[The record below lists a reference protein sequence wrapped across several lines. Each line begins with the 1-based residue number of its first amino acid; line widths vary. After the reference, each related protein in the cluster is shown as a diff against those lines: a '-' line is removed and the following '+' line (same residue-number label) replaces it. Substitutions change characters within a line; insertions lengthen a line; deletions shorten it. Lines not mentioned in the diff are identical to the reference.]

1 MRTRSWFAVIAL
13 VAGMATIAAADT
25 PVARPDSSLGKGNNS
40 EVDSLN
46 MAIDQWYDAI
56 LAGDDSRA
64 RECEKHLLRSLS
76 ADIKQSQERVRE
88 LLSQSATD
96 SQPVLIDSAPDPLKD
111 SLAKLNEIL
120 NTKRMLVDAITRT
133 DALSNKYRLLGDYVG
148 LIRREVGLPKLKL
161 AVDKKSE
168 ADKN

>member
-1 MRTRSWFAVIAL
+1 MRTRLWFAVMAL

-25 PVARPDSSLGKGNNS
+25 PVARPDSSLSTGNNL

-46 MAIDQWYDAI
+46 VMIDQWYDAI
-56 LAGDDSRA
+56 LAGDDGRV
-64 RECEKHLLRSLS
+64 RERGKHLLRSLS
-76 ADIKQSQERVRE
+76 TDIDQSQERIHR
-88 LLSQSATD
+88 LLEQLAADNQSPDVD
-96 SQPVLIDSAPDPLKD
+96 SVPHPLKD
-111 SLAKLNEIL
+111 SLATLNEIL
-120 NTKRMLVDAITRT
+120 NTKRMLVDAITRA